1 MGYQGCTLKRGKIV
15 ASLDCWLCKLWS
27 HLHIFYSFICFTFS
41 GKCRMR
47 ALKWKV
53 DYLTAMTGDL
63 IISSIDS
70 LHLELFRED
79 HSCVL
84 KDSRQIGVTCVQWR
98 QVLCR
103 NLRAANEDISCV
115 YANFMLI
122 TSVPFQ
128 ASLLCNAG
136 CWHGNWSVTMECW
149 PQRDAIQVTI
159 MWSYDNG

>member
-53 DYLTAMTGDL
+53 DYLTAITGDL

-79 HSCVL
+79 QSCVL

-122 TSVPFQ
+122 TSVPVPGLTVMQ
-128 ASLLCNAG
+128 CWLLAWKLVCHYGMLTPTWCNPG
-136 CWHGNWSVTMECW
+136 DHHVILW
-149 PQRDAIQVTI
+149 
-159 MWSYDNG
+159 